1 MDNTLNQNTYISLI
15 SSIITSAASKAKG
28 VASISTESGIINKF
42 TSKDGFDGMEIV
54 ITHSNMV
61 VISLSIN
68 AYYGY
73 PLPEIVSELQN
84 AIKQDIEEQ
93 TNFKVKAINVNVVG
107 VVFKKKKSHCNFKPI
122 KLKN

>member
-15 SSIITSAASKAKG
+15 GSIISAAASKAKG
-28 VASISTESGIINKF
+28 VASISTESGITNKF
-42 TSKDGFDGMEIV
+42 TSKNGFDGMEIV
-54 ITHSNMV
+54 ITHSNLV
-61 VISLSIN
+61 VISLSVN

-84 AIKQDIEEQ
+84 AIKQGVEEQ

-107 VVFKKKKSHCNFKPI
+107 VVFV
-122 KLKN
+122 

>member
-107 VVFKKKKSHCNFKPI
+107 VVFVWLKSHCNFKPI